1 MNLNLN
7 LGQNK
12 FYVGLGAT
20 LLLGCLIFG
29 YLLYQSSS
37 DFSEAEQRYNGQVA
51 ELDRLQKLD
60 LYPEEQNQ
68 AILEEQMAA
77 AKDAAV
83 KLHKQLVPMAFALEP
98 MTPEQFQ
105 DKLNAAV
112 KGLADKA
119 AAAGVNLSDK
129 LYLGFSEYRTATPR
143 PEAAA
148 ALGRQLKCIE
158 LAVDVMIERKVASIE
173 KITRTLLP
181 EELDAKL
188 AVATPTPKPKRGG
201 GKFAEHLSDYP
212 FEIQFTT
219 DQRAFQ
225 SVLNEL
231 SKNTRQFFI
240 IHPVAI
246 KNQSEKAPKKIDPAS
261 ARAATARPGAG
272 DAAKPGAEK
281 LRYVLGAEK
290 LNVTLSFDS
299 VVFASNLPK

>member
-1 MNLNLN
+1 M
-7 LGQNK
+7 
-12 FYVGLGAT
+12 
-20 LLLGCLIFG
+20 
-29 YLLYQSSS
+29 
-37 DFSEAEQRYNGQVA
+37 
-51 ELDRLQKLD
+51 
-60 LYPEEQNQ
+60 
-68 AILEEQMAA
+68 
-77 AKDAAV
+77 
-83 KLHKQLVPMAFALEP
+83 
-98 MTPEQFQ
+98 
-105 DKLNAAV
+105 
-112 KGLADKA
+112 
-119 AAAGVNLSDK
+119 
-129 LYLGFSEYRTATPR
+129 
-143 PEAAA
+143 
-148 ALGRQLKCIE
+148 
-158 LAVDVMIERKVASIE
+158 
-173 KITRTLLP
+173 P

-188 AVATPTPKPKRGG
+188 AVATPTPKPKWGG